1 MICESFLENHV
12 VYHYDGSFDGFM
24 CCVFESFLKKELPTA
39 IERED
44 EAKDTV
50 FPVKVIETDKLRA
63 ARVRRSIP
71 EKISLRAKELIEECF
86 LTSLNEKEIHMLSF
100 IYMGFRFG
108 ARVCDMLENEHV
120 SAMRRAVQLL
130 SREAHHMTGM
140 ITFSDYGGILMS
152 KISPKNNILPLIAE
166 HFTDKLSG
174 ETFMIYDDIHKIALV
189 HRDSKSRFIDT
200 RKIEP
205 PPLDPQESKYRGLWK
220 RFLETAELEGDVV
233 GEVGPLPPMRMR

>member
-1 MICESFLENHV
+1 MICEGFLENHV

-50 FPVKVIETDKLRA
+50 FPIKVIETDKIRA

-71 EKISLRAKELIEECF
+71 EKISLQAKELIEECF
-86 LTSLNEKEIHMLSF
+86 LTCLSEKEIHMLSF
-100 IYMGFRFG
+100 IYLGFRFG

-140 ITFSDYGGILMS
+140 IAFSDYGGILMS
-152 KISPKNNILPLIAE
+152 KIAPKNNILPLIAE
-166 HFTDKLSG
+166 HFTDRLSG
-174 ETFMIYDDIHKIALV
+174 EVFMIYDDVHKIALV
-189 HRDSKSRFIDT
+189 HRDSKSHFIDT

-205 PPLDPQESKYRGLWK
+205 PPLDPLESKYRGLWK
-220 RFLETAELEGDVV
+220 RFLETAELEGEVV
-233 GEVGPLPPMRMR
+233 GEVGPLPPLRMR